1 MLSSTRVSLNALA
14 FDSTCKLIEGVLNRG
29 VNLAEAFI
37 DALGD
42 TTRHKARTPPA
53 CLPACMHAYLPSFL
67 PGCLPACLPASAL
80 VGKLLSTAVHCCC
93 CQPLLPTAAG
103 CLAPSFLPAGAPV

>member
-42 TTRHKARTPPA
+42 TTRHKARPRRVPGF
-53 CLPACMHAYLPSFL
+53 PSK
-67 PGCLPACLPASAL
+67 PEPSCTS
-80 VGKLLSTAVHCCC
+80 C
-93 CQPLLPTAAG
+93 CQLLPTAAN
-103 CLAPSFLPAGAPV
+103 CCQLLLL